1 MALGDVERAV
11 CSLFGVRAEELKSS
25 RRTRSLVQPR
35 MLAMFLSRKHT
46 QAAYSEIGEF
56 FGGRNHST
64 VMSAVAKVQD
74 WLSTDAPMM
83 VSAQSWSVQDVVDS
97 IEQQLLA
104 G

>member
-1 MALGDVERAV
+1 
-11 CSLFGVRAEELKSS
+11 
-25 RRTRSLVQPR
+25 
-35 MLAMFLSRKHT
+35 MFLSRKHT

-64 VMSAVAKVQD
+64 VMSAVSKVED
-74 WLSTDAPMM
+74 WLATDTPVM